1 MKTIRL
7 VAVITAILALLPSVF
22 AGADERRNERNT
34 PLAGQIAT
42 TDTSPADPQSQ
53 VPPDPTT
60 PPPPPPDPN
69 TPAPQTP
76 PDPNATTQSAPV
88 PPPPTPEPQAPQQP
102 VTQPAPATPGVLSD
116 AASGA
121 YDRRDNLP
129 NVNVYLPE
137 GEASVRLR
145 KLIRNVLFESQIDYQ
160 FVNGD
165 ISTFLRYKYYAR
177 NYTYRIGVFDSIQ
190 FPDITSNSKKEFE
203 RVRGGLL
210 LIGIPRDYN
219 NRYFVQLQDD
229 RLTFG
234 GDALRPDNRKNNI
247 YMKVGYQF
255 GTQFDERLNAIVGE
269 QRGRQTP
276 VLTAFR
282 DIGPQRTGLAAA
294 ITQAGELA
302 TGDYTYTKLEAEA
315 LRRFDLTSTSFVFS
329 RLHIGSF
336 LSRSKADP
344 PPVPRDRDGDGELD
358 PVPEW
363 EKYNIPQ
370 YELFRLGGRE
380 ALKSISS
387 NDSAI
392 GSEEIHLT
400 NELFVPVFRNKDH
413 RVGPLHWNTLY
424 AIGYVG
430 AGTVGFKTSDITDTK
445 RFVADVGIGTE
456 SAIAF
461 QDYDIYLSV
470 VVAHTVADPDE
481 IKGGTKVRFSIRTVR

>member
-7 VAVITAILALLPSVF
+7 VTVITAILASLPVVS
-22 AGADERRNERNT
+22 ASADERRHEQEAST
-34 PLAGQIAT
+34 TAVIA
-42 TDTSPADPQSQ
+42 ADATAAEAPTQ
-53 VPPDPTT
+53 VPPDPNA
-60 PPPPPPDPN
+60 PPPADPN
-69 TPAPQTP
+69 ATPSQTP
-76 PDPNATTQSAPV
+76 PDPSATTQSNPT
-88 PPPPTPEPQAPQQP
+88 PPPPAPEPQPPQQP

-129 NVNVYLPE
+129 NVNIYLPE

-145 KLIRNVLFESQIDYQ
+145 KLIRNVLFESQIDYE

-336 LSRSKADP
+336 LARSKADP

-358 PVPEW
+358 PIPEW

-380 ALKSISS
+380 ALKSVSS

-392 GSEEIHLT
+392 GSQEIHLT
-400 NELFVPVFRNKDH
+400 NELFVPVFRNQDH
-413 RVGPLHWNTLY
+413 RIGPLHWNTLY

-430 AGTVGFKTSDITDTK
+430 AGTVGFKTSEITDTK
-445 RFVADVGIGTE
+445 RFVADVGVGTE